1 MTERLTSLE
10 PEAASELLASLLE
23 GEGAQPPDPES
34 LRELVRL
41 SGHVPLGITVL
52 AADVRTRQGW
62 SLHDHIRRLQRTPT
76 DALVPALEA
85 AYSELES
92 AQALTLRLLSL
103 HPARLDADE
112 ASLLVGVDDLGA
124 VLAALLDRHLL
135 ALTDSGRYD
144 LHDVVRSFA
153 AERSQADDSF
163 SVRAAAIA
171 RLADSLIA
179 QVRHLSQ
186 GEAESE
192 STFDSEDGQAWLAT
206 HLEVLVTTT
215 VVAADYD
222 LAERVSGLSALLGSP
237 LFGSGRFHDAILV
250 HGTAMRSGS
259 NEGRNSAEL
268 HLIESL
274 LKVPRNDEALGY
286 LLRRRAQQSEE
297 DPATLRLLAL
307 VHQRIGRLPDA
318 LSYIDAAVDA
328 ALRTDDPV
336 EIGPAY
342 ALRAALR
349 DMAGRVDEMKR
360 DQALALEQAA
370 RIDDRPT
377 MADVALARASY
388 ALDTGDF
395 EEVIVQA
402 REALRLS
409 DERTGHVQVTRARM
423 SLGAALAMSGQI
435 EEGLAVLEQVRS
447 EAIARGVRHLE
458 VTVSLTIGRMRVQ
471 PGSAR
476 QALPIIEGGLALARQ
491 LRLPD
496 RELHGVLNLGEAHLA
511 LGELDLAQTQIEL
524 AATMAREQGHTQL
537 EPVLAETL
545 ADIDRRR
552 AEAPPEA

>member
-153 AERSQADDSF
+153 EERSQADDSF

-297 DPATLRLLAL
+297 DPATLRLLA
-307 VHQRIGRLPDA
+307 
-318 LSYIDAAVDA
+318 SC
-328 ALRTDDPV
+328 T
-336 EIGPAY
+336 
-342 ALRAALR
+342 
-349 DMAGRVDEMKR
+349 
-360 DQALALEQAA
+360 
-370 RIDDRPT
+370 
-377 MADVALARASY
+377 S
-388 ALDTGDF
+388 
-395 EEVIVQA
+395 
-402 REALRLS
+402 
-409 DERTGHVQVTRARM
+409 
-423 SLGAALAMSGQI
+423 
-435 EEGLAVLEQVRS
+435 
-447 EAIARGVRHLE
+447 
-458 VTVSLTIGRMRVQ
+458 
-471 PGSAR
+471 GSAGSPMPSPTLTR
-476 QALPIIEGGLALARQ
+476 PSMRRSAPMTRYRSDLPTPCEPRCGKWQA
-491 LRLPD
+491 
-496 RELHGVLNLGEAHLA
+496 EL
-511 LGELDLAQTQIEL
+511 
-524 AATMAREQGHTQL
+524 MR
-537 EPVLAETL
+537 
-545 ADIDRRR
+545 
-552 AEAPPEA
+552 